1 MHGTMNLKPV
11 PFFFFILCYAILL
24 SSTLFYAILLGDY
37 EKLIWSSRKWAWPIF
52 KYYISTKMQRLG
64 NYLRLHFR
72 KQTHPT
78 ECDSA
83 MS

>member
-1 MHGTMNLKPV
+1 MLFYFTL
-11 PFFFFILCYAILL
+11 FYSILFY
-24 SSTLFYAILLGDY
+24 STLFYAILLGDY

-52 KYYISTKMQRLG
+52 KDYISNKMQRLG
-64 NYLRLHFR
+64 NCLRLHFR